1 MAIRKAEAV
10 WQGTLKEGAGTMSLE
25 SGAYEGAYTYAS
37 RFEEAPGSN
46 PEELIGAALAGCF
59 SMFLA
64 SKLTSAGFPP
74 NTIHTSAT
82 VHLGRDDRG
91 PKITKIELDTEAQVD
106 EIEIDHFLRVAQES
120 KNGCPVSRAL
130 AGTDIELQ
138 AELKSR

>member
-10 WQGTLKEGAGTMSLE
+10 WQGTLKEGAGTMSLG

-46 PEELIGAALAGCF
+46 PEELVGAALAGCF

-64 SKLTSAGFPP
+64 AQLTNAGYPP
-74 NTIHTSAT
+74 IRIHTSAT
-82 VHLGRDDRG
+82 VHLGRDDSG
-91 PKITKIELDTEAQVD
+91 PKITKIELDTEAQVG
-106 EIEIDHFLRVAQES
+106 EIDAEEFLHVAQVS

-138 AELKSR
+138 AKLERQ